1 MCVCACVAPVRHTDW
16 SEPQKE
22 VTAVRCMQRNA
33 RHKHLHAL
41 STLQRTQRAF
51 HQRTRGR
58 STRGEKAARLT
69 HRTQH
74 GALGW
79 AGLAGLARLRLGL
92 ISCTYARYGLR
103 ARASPGSAPATWNT
117 CLVPSRPP
125 VIIEPVADRI
135 EWLPQNHR
143 ARPFEMRW
151 DIPIPATRRDP
162 STPQLWIVV
171 ARVRPVRRMGVVEH
185 CVRERAVRAQV
196 RGRRRERESLAVPGG
211 GVHPSEAGVVVSC
224 GGHRGGL
231 WRPPDGP
238 PGRSPSARARACTP
252 SRRLRTQPGR
262 LKIPEAGAFGVHER
276 ARRAPEALAGD
287 GEVPALHARRVRG
300 RAEPWRPRRSR
311 GAVSGGR
318 GALRGRAGAGA
329 DLHRRLD

>member
-1 MCVCACVAPVRHTDW
+1 MCVCVCVCACVAPVRHTDW

-117 CLVPSRPP
+117 CLVPSS
-125 VIIEPVADRI
+125 
-135 EWLPQNHR
+135 LSGTCGHF
-143 ARPFEMRW
+143 AR
-151 DIPIPATRRDP
+151 
-162 STPQLWIVV
+162 
-171 ARVRPVRRMGVVEH
+171 
-185 CVRERAVRAQV
+185 
-196 RGRRRERESLAVPGG
+196 LASVG
-211 GVHPSEAGVVVSC
+211 
-224 GGHRGGL
+224 
-231 WRPPDGP
+231 
-238 PGRSPSARARACTP
+238 
-252 SRRLRTQPGR
+252 
-262 LKIPEAGAFGVHER
+262 
-276 ARRAPEALAGD
+276 
-287 GEVPALHARRVRG
+287 
-300 RAEPWRPRRSR
+300 PRRSQGR
-311 GAVSGGR
+311 SSTQELPRRLPALITGSRGGR
-318 GALRGRAGAGA
+318 SGSSFP
-329 DLHRRLD
+329 RRTAKCC